1 MSPGQPSRVAQ
12 QNKNLYI
19 ILGCIRI
26 LCIFGHGPF
35 YVNSSTMLL
44 DKIINTVFSL
54 GAAIVIFGAWGK
66 LENKEFGS
74 TALTAGLLTETGIF
88 FLYGILEWR
97 RRPTPGAGSTDA
109 QGQLAEARNPQ
120 SAEIGRSQ
128 SAETWRPQSA
138 DPRGPRTGEH
148 PSTEPWTTEH
158 PNTAPWSAGHS
169 NIQPRT
175 GSPVHKEDL
184 EALTGSIRETANLLS
199 RIFRV

>member
-1 MSPGQPSRVAQ
+1 
-12 QNKNLYI
+12 
-19 ILGCIRI
+19 
-26 LCIFGHGPF
+26 
-35 YVNSSTMLL
+35 MLL
-44 DKIINTVFSL
+44 DKIINTIFSV

-97 RRPTPGAGSTDA
+97 RRPTLTDETMDHHGE
-109 QGQLAEARNPQ
+109 QPRPDKQPR
-120 SAEIGRSQ
+120 SAE
-128 SAETWRPQSA
+128 RPS
-138 DPRGPRTGEH
+138 
-148 PSTEPWTTEH
+148 
-158 PNTAPWSAGHS
+158 TAPWSSGQA
-169 NIQPRT
+169 NIEHRT